1 MKSHGLR
8 YYEKKNNA
16 ISKIAGRYVER
27 TFYNIETIYLQLRYL
42 SLSKIFRNPIL
53 LDFKFWN
60 YKRRMSM
67 YNICTQ
73 TKFHKNINVS
83 SRYRH
88 RFDSTLTRAISLIV
102 HTIFTIIIESY
113 TFDGEVAQLQL

>member
-16 ISKIAGRYVER
+16 ISKIAGRYVKR

-73 TKFHKNINVS
+73 TNFHKNIVS
-83 SRYRH
+83 SRYRF
-88 RFDSTLTRAISLIV
+88 RFDSTLTRAIGLIV
-102 HTIFTIIIESY
+102 HTIFTIVIESY
-113 TFDGEVAQLQL
+113 TFDGEVA